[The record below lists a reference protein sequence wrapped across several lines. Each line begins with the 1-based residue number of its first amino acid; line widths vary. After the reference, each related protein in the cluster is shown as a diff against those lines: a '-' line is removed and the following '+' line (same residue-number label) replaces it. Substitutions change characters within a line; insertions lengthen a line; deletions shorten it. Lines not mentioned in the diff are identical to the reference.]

1 MSRPCKAKSSRGSS
15 CGGFAQEHS
24 DYCYMHDPRR
34 ATDRHQARQL
44 GGYNRRRTKGRAF
57 LSANE
62 VQTTRGLIKSIAAL
76 IEQTSRLEQS
86 VKRDQALGQLMKIQS
101 HLIIQSADE
110 SRARDHE
117 REMERINEGINS
129 VLHDAATLT
138 CSLIQ
143 EEKERLNPQRANKE
157 PSILSLSEA

>member
-1 MSRPCKAKSSRGSS
+1 MSRRCKAKNNRGIS
-15 CGGFAQEHS
+15 CGGFAQERS
-24 DYCYMHDPRR
+24 DFCYTHDPRR
-34 ATDRHQARQL
+34 APDRRQARQL
-44 GGYNRRRTKGRAF
+44 GGFNRRRAKGRAF
-57 LSANE
+57 LSASQ
-62 VQTTRGLIKSIAAL
+62 VRTTQGLINSIAAL

-101 HLIIQSADE
+101 RLIIQSADE

-157 PSILSLSEA
+157 PSILSLSEV